1 LLTTRIR
8 PIRERIDQPGR
19 AKLLEIVIILVM
31 ISLTVGTAAFLL
43 APRIA
48 KETVVYDAEPD
59 RPKVFGYRMGW
70 LAIRTRDTEGVVERL
85 GLSNTLTANWDNG
98 LGTVY
103 AEDHEDT
110 AVFVSPPVNGWTFV
124 VGLALPQPIS
134 KAFVDK
140 TIPLLLDLGSQF
152 IEVQYFL
159 AYPALD
165 AFAWARVIDGKLV
178 RAYAINDEGVVWNK
192 GKPMREE
199 KTLGIKLYEVRGVKR
214 KKSDAAGELIL
225 YPTEQHIMKLASK
238 WSLDPTTL
246 DDLAIGPAHG
256 ILGHAPSRWR
266 PERLR
271 RAG

>member
-1 LLTTRIR
+1 V
-8 PIRERIDQPGR
+8 
-19 AKLLEIVIILVM
+19 LEIAIIIVL
-31 ISLTVGTAAFLL
+31 IAATVAAAAFLL

-48 KETVVYDAEPD
+48 APEVVYAAEPD
-59 RPKVFGYRMGW
+59 RPKAFGYRMGW
-70 LAIRTRDTEGVVERL
+70 IAIRTRDTDGVVERL
-85 GLSNTLTANWDNG
+85 GLVDPVTANWNNG
-98 LGTVY
+98 IGTVY
-103 AEDHEDT
+103 AEEHEDSS
-110 AVFVSPPVNGWTFV
+110 VFVSPPVNGWTFI

-140 TIPLLLDLGSQF
+140 TVPLLLDLGSQF
-152 IEVQYFL
+152 IEVQYYL

-178 RAYAINDEGVVWNK
+178 RAYAINDEGVVWSK
-192 GKPMREE
+192 AKPMKEE

-214 KKSDAAGELIL
+214 KKDDAAGELVL

-238 WSLDPTTL
+238 WSLDPTAIE
-246 DDLAIGPAHG
+246 DLAIGPAHG